1 MNSIREIEKRFLNQ
15 YSKRMIRKPIY
26 LVIIGIILITYASIN
41 LAEQNTIY
49 YYSTS
54 EILNQNVNNTDERIR
69 LGGLVKKGS
78 LNKSSDGMTI
88 FIVSDGATDIV
99 VHFEGIIPDLFQENI
114 GVVLEGNLIGEIFM
128 SDEILVK
135 HDNEYKSNDGTTYN
149 VKKGI

>member
-114 GVVLEGNLIGEIFM
+114 GVVLEGNLFGEIFM

-135 HDNEYKSNDGTTYN
+135 HDNEYKSNDGTTYK

>member
-1 MNSIREIEKRFLNQ
+1 MNSIWEIEKRFLNQ

-78 LNKSSDGMTI
+78 LKKSSDGMTI

-135 HDNEYKSNDGTTYN
+135 HDNEYKSNDGTTYK

>member
-1 MNSIREIEKRFLNQ
+1 
-15 YSKRMIRKPIY
+15 MIRKPIY
-26 LVIIGIILITYASIN
+26 LVIIGIILITYTSIN
-41 LAEQNTIY
+41 LAEQNTVY

-54 EILNQNVNNTDERIR
+54 EILNENVANNDERIR

-78 LNKSSDGMTI
+78 LNNSSDGMTI

-99 VHFEGIIPDLFQENI
+99 VHFDGIIPDLFQENI

-128 SDEILVK
+128 SDEMLVK
-135 HDNEYKSNDGTTYN
+135 HDNEYKSNDGKTYK

>member
-1 MNSIREIEKRFLNQ
+1 MS
-15 YSKRMIRKPIY
+15 RKPIY
-26 LVIIGIILITYASIN
+26 LVIIGIILITYTSFN
-41 LAEQNTIY
+41 LAEQNAVY

-54 EILNQNVNNTDERIR
+54 EILSDNVANNDERIR

-78 LNKSSDGMTI
+78 LNNSSDGMTI

-99 VHFEGIIPDLFQENI
+99 VHFDGIIPDLFQENI

-128 SDEILVK
+128 SDEMLVK
-135 HDNEYKSNDGTTYN
+135 HDNEYKSNDGKTYK

>member
-1 MNSIREIEKRFLNQ
+1 MS
-15 YSKRMIRKPIY
+15 RKPIY
-26 LVIIGIILITYASIN
+26 LVIIGIILITYTSFN
-41 LAEQNTIY
+41 LAEQNAVY

-54 EILNQNVNNTDERIR
+54 EILSENVANNDERIR

-78 LNKSSDGMTI
+78 LNNSSDGMTI

-99 VHFEGIIPDLFQENI
+99 VHFDGIIPDLFQENI

-128 SDEILVK
+128 SDEMLVK
-135 HDNEYKSNDGTTYN
+135 HDNEYKSNDGKTYK